1 MAPALSRARPDKG
14 SSCSACRAFPDD
26 SRISLSVLSGPMT
39 VIMTTP
45 QVTTIVRDQI
55 VKIEFWPIDIPI
67 TDPFVVA
74 TGARVVAE
82 NIFVRI
88 TLHDGT
94 QGYGES
100 APFPE
105 VGGETCES
113 CLATLRRLAAMLI
126 GVSAGRYALRAA
138 DMAEAA
144 PAYPAARCGLET
156 AMIDAYSR
164 STQVPMW
171 QLWGGQDIR
180 PRETD
185 ITIPIATL
193 EKSVAL
199 ARGWYTQGFRLFKM
213 KVGNDVEQDIRRLEA
228 VHHALPGISFIGDG
242 NQGFSREECLA
253 FARGVRRFGGAMVL
267 LEQPVVR
274 DDLDSMAAIRQDTGI
289 PVAADESVRSLT
301 DARTVIAQGAADYI
315 NIKIMKTGVVEA
327 VAIAE
332 TTLAAGLKL
341 MVGGMVETRIAMGC
355 SFSLVLGMKGFAIL
369 DLDTPL
375 LLATDPVQGGYGY
388 RGAHLDPWVGP
399 GLALTAQPNHKVE
412 TVQ

>member
-1 MAPALSRARPDKG
+1 
-14 SSCSACRAFPDD
+14 
-26 SRISLSVLSGPMT
+26 MT
-39 VIMTTP
+39 VTMRTP
-45 QVTTIVRDQI
+45 YVPKIARDQI
-55 VKIEFWPIDIPI
+55 VKVEFWPVDIPI

-105 VGGETCES
+105 VGGETRES
-113 CLATLRRLAAMLI
+113 CLITLRQLAATLI
-126 GVSAGRYALRAA
+126 GASAEHYAQRAS
-138 DMAEAA
+138 DMAQAA

-156 AMIDAYSR
+156 ALIDAYCR
-164 STQVPMW
+164 SAQIPMW

-193 EKSVAL
+193 EKSVSL
-199 ARGWYTQGFRLFKM
+199 ASGWYAQGFRLLKM
-213 KVGNDVEQDIRRLEA
+213 KVGNDVDQDIRRLEA

-242 NQGFSREECLA
+242 NQGFSHEECLA
-253 FARGVRRFGGAMVL
+253 FARGVRRFGGTMVL

-274 DDLDSMAAIRQDTGI
+274 DDLESMAAIRRDTGI
-289 PVAADESVRSLT
+289 PVAADESVRSLA
-301 DARTVIAQGAADYI
+301 DARNVIAQGAADYI

-327 VAIAE
+327 VAITEA
-332 TTLAAGLKL
+332 TLGAGLKL

-355 SFSLVLGMKGFAIL
+355 SFSLVLGMKGFEIL

-375 LLATDPVQGGYGY
+375 LLANDPLTGGYQY
-388 RGAHLDPWVGP
+388 RGPQLEPWHTA
-399 GLALTAQPNHKVE
+399 GLGITTRPQSDLTTIE
-412 TVQ
+412 

>member
-1 MAPALSRARPDKG
+1 
-14 SSCSACRAFPDD
+14 
-26 SRISLSVLSGPMT
+26 MT
-39 VIMTTP
+39 VTMRTP
-45 QVTTIVRDQI
+45 QKPTSSRDQI
-55 VKIEFWPIDIPI
+55 VKIEFWPVDIPI

-105 VGGETCES
+105 VGGETRDS
-113 CLATLRRLAAMLI
+113 CLTTLRQLAATLIGASAGCYALLAAE
-126 GVSAGRYALRAA
+126 
-138 DMAEAA
+138 MAQTA
-144 PAYPAARCGLET
+144 PSHPAARCGLET
-156 AMIDAYSR
+156 AMIDAYCR
-164 STQVPMW
+164 STQIPMW
-171 QLWGGQDIR
+171 QLWGGQDVR
-180 PRETD
+180 SRETD

-193 EKSVAL
+193 EKSVFL
-199 ARGWYTQGFRLFKM
+199 ARGWYAQGFRLFKM
-213 KVGNDVEQDIRRLEA
+213 KVGNDVDQDIRRLEA
-228 VHHALPGISFIGDG
+228 VHHSLPGISFIGDG

-253 FARGVRRFGGAMVL
+253 FAKGVRRFGGALVL

-274 DDLDSMAAIRQDTGI
+274 DDLDSMTAIRRDTGV
-289 PVAADESVRSLT
+289 PVAADESVRSLA
-301 DARTVIAQGAADYI
+301 DARDVIAQSAADYI

-332 TTLAAGLKL
+332 ATLAAGLKL

-355 SFSLVLGMKGFAIL
+355 SFSLVLGMKGFDIL

-388 RGAHLDPWVGP
+388 RGAQLEPWHTS
-399 GLALTAQPNHKVE
+399 GLGITTLPQSDLTTIE
-412 TVQ
+412 